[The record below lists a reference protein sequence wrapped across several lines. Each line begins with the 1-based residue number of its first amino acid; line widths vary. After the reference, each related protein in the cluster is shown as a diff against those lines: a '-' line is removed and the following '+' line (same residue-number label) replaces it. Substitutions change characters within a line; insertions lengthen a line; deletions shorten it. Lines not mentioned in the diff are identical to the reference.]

1 MGQVTLNLIAITVFL
16 TTMAVLLGPLVHLS
30 PEVPAIAI
38 ATVLG
43 LAIVDQLSW
52 QGTLGNLVIGSLS
65 RLAPEQRQ
73 RVIHHEAGHF
83 LVAHLL
89 GIPVTDYSLTAL
101 DAWRKGFPGQG
112 GVQFDTA
119 ALEGPLATGH
129 LPAQLLNRY
138 CTVWMAG
145 IAAEQL
151 TYHDALGGQDDC
163 QKLAGLWQQLGRSQQ
178 AARTQQRW
186 ATLQARTL
194 LEQHST
200 AYTALVQALETGEAV
215 SDCQALLQHHG
226 ATANLAASSS
236 GP

>member
-16 TTMAVLLGPLVHLS
+16 TTMAVLLGPLVHLA

-89 GIPVTDYSLTAL
+89 GIPVTDYSLTAW

-163 QKLAGLWQQLGRSQQ
+163 QKLAGCG
-178 AARTQQRW
+178 
-186 ATLQARTL
+186 
-194 LEQHST
+194 
-200 AYTALVQALETGEAV
+200 
-215 SDCQALLQHHG
+215 
-226 ATANLAASSS
+226 SSS
-236 GP
+236 VVVNKRPAPNSAGLHSRPVPCSNSTPPLTQLSCKPWKRVKRSRTVRHCYSTTVLPPI